1 MNYNQSNVSGT
12 SWTRCRAV
20 TINNP
25 LPGKGVIDFLTS
37 KPTGPNCV
45 FTEEIAVAL
54 DTETLTYDS
63 GACQTLY
70 SPTAVIQILD
80 PATNNPTGETVT
92 QQNLYNI
99 LYSLYIATA
108 KARDAANPVK

>member
-1 MNYNQSNVSGT
+1 
-12 SWTRCRAV
+12 
-20 TINNP
+20 
-25 LPGKGVIDFLTS
+25 LT
-37 KPTGPNCV
+37 
-45 FTEEIAVAL
+45 F
-54 DTETLTYDS
+54 DS

-70 SPTAVIQILD
+70 VPSAVIEILD
-80 PATNNPTGETVT
+80 PATNNPTGETIT

>member
-1 MNYNQSNVSGT
+1 MNYNENNVSGT
-12 SWTRCRAV
+12 SWTRCRTV

-25 LPGKGVIDFLTS
+25 LPGKGPIDFLTS
-37 KPTGPNCV
+37 QPAGPNCV
-45 FTEEIAVAL
+45 FNEETAVAL

-63 GACQTLY
+63 GACQQKYVSTN
-70 SPTAVIQILD
+70 VIQLLD
-80 PATNNPTGETVT
+80 PATNNPTGQTVT
-92 QQNLYNI
+92 QQQLYNI

>member
-1 MNYNQSNVSGT
+1 MNYNESNVSGT

-25 LPGKGVIDFLTS
+25 LSGKGAISLLTGQ
-37 KPTGPNCV
+37 PIGPNCI
-45 FTEEIAVAL
+45 FTEETAIAL
-54 DTETLTYDS
+54 DTETLTFDS
-63 GACQTLY
+63 GACQQKYVSTD
-70 SPTAVIQILD
+70 VIELLD
-80 PATNNPTGETVT
+80 PATNNPTGQTIT